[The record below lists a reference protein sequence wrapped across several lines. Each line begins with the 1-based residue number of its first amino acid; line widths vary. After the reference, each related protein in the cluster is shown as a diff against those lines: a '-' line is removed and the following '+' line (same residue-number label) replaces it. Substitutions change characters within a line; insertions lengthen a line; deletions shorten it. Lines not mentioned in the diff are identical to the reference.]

1 VLKIISLH
9 SYPVKSGRGI
19 DLASVHV
26 ETMGLSHDRQWMI
39 IDEAS
44 VFLTLRDTPELA
56 LLMSEITETGD
67 IILSVADNFTQ
78 FVKIPSAD
86 AKRRATQVWGTPIV
100 ALDAGDDIA
109 HKLSIWLQ
117 KTVRLVRVADARSRL
132 CNLVWA
138 GEDAPVGFADG
149 YPILIALTE
158 SLEDLNAQLQSPVP
172 MTRFRPNIV
181 ISGAPAWADDG
192 WLRIK
197 IGAVELELV
206 KPCVR
211 CLVITTDAL
220 TGARMGSEPLT
231 VLAKIRRSTTE
242 KINGVL
248 FGTNAVPRAKGQ
260 INVGDPVSVLET
272 REPWGVA

>member
-1 VLKIISLH
+1 MLKITSLH

-19 DLASVHV
+19 DLASAQV

-39 IDEAS
+39 IDEAN

-56 LLMSEITETGD
+56 LLISEITETGD
-67 IILSVADNFTQ
+67 IILSVAEQFTEH
-78 FVKIPSAD
+78 VKIPSAD

-100 ALDAGDDIA
+100 ALDAGDDSA

-117 KTVRLVRVADARSRL
+117 KTVRLVRVADTHSRL
-132 CNLVWA
+132 CNSVWA

-158 SLEDLNAQLQSPVP
+158 SLEDLNTRLETPVP

-181 ISGAPAWADDG
+181 MSGAPAWADDG

-197 IGAVELELV
+197 IGMVELELV

-231 VLAKIRRSTTE
+231 ALAKIRRSTTE

-248 FGTNAVPRAKGQ
+248 FGTNAVPRTLGQ
-260 INVGDPVSVLET
+260 INVGDLVSVLET
-272 REPWGVA
+272 RAPWGVA